1 MTPAILGTGYSVP
14 SRVITNDNPV
24 FDYLRENQPPG
35 INLFA
40 GYQERRFLEP
50 GQQIPELMADASNK
64 ALSAA
69 VVSVNQIDRLY
80 GYSTVSLASTP
91 NDIGSLHG
99 LLKMR
104 SDARVIAVNTE
115 FTNFIDALEM
125 ANDNITL
132 GRSTYAL
139 ITVGCNWSRYVD
151 FRTSPS
157 LSAGDGAASVVLG
170 PATGPDQ
177 FRVIDTVA
185 MVGGQYF
192 GTMQMAPEPI
202 PNQGQAFTHPYFQIL
217 AGGAEGFTD
226 FAIPSV
232 PQCVD
237 LLLKRHKLTGGD
249 ITLATHQASSVM
261 MDQWQQQIKPCYYA
275 STFKEY
281 ANPTLAAVAISFAA
295 RYNEIPTDWVVLCG
309 VGHYFHTT
317 AILLGRNLA

>member
-1 MTPAILGTGYSVP
+1 MNPAILGTGYSVP
-14 SRVITNDNPV
+14 SRVITNDNPI
-24 FDYLRENQPPG
+24 FDYIRANQPPG
-35 INLFA
+35 TNLFE
-40 GYQERRFLEP
+40 GYHERRFLEP
-50 GQQIPELMADASNK
+50 GQQITELMADSSRK
-64 ALSAA
+64 AMTAA
-69 VVSVNQIDRLY
+69 GLTTSQIDRLY

-125 ANDNITL
+125 ADDNITL

-151 FRTSPS
+151 FRTSPA

-170 PATGPDQ
+170 PATDPSQ
-177 FRVIDTVA
+177 FHIIDTVA
-185 MVGGQYF
+185 LVGDQYF
-192 GTMQMAPEPI
+192 GAMQMAPEPI
-202 PNQGQAFTHPYFQIL
+202 PGQGQAFTHPYFQIL
-217 AGGAEGFTD
+217 TGGAAGFTD

-249 ITLATHQASSVM
+249 ISLATHQASSVM
-261 MDQWQQQIKPCYYA
+261 MDQWQQQIQPRYYA

-295 RYNEIPTDWVVLCG
+295 RYNEIPTDWVILCG

-317 AILLGRNLA
+317 AILLGRNLS